1 MLQTSVQRYIF
12 LPKQPKENTEKI
24 TSLQHFLDLDWL
36 WNAEMAKM
44 RHAIYAF

>member
-1 MLQTSVQRYIF
+1 MYIF

-36 WNAEMAKM
+36 WNAEIAKLV
-44 RHAIYAF
+44 ITKICQY